1 MTKKNKK
8 IILITSMITILP
20 ILAGLILW
28 NKLPEQVATHFDA
41 NGIPNGYS
49 SRAFAVFGPY
59 LICLFAHLF
68 CAFGTLA
75 DPKKQAIGQKMY
87 ALILW
92 ICPAVSLFCAAAIY
106 GNTFGVEFM
115 KSSRFVI
122 ILLGLLFL
130 LVGNYLPKC
139 RQNYTVGIK
148 VPWTLAS
155 EANWDATH
163 RMAGKLW
170 VAGGVLILLLVIQP
184 WIPAFPISL
193 VLILAVTFIPMIY
206 SFVYYLRNKK

>member
-20 ILAGLILW
+20 ILAG
-28 NKLPEQVATHFDA
+28 
-41 NGIPNGYS
+41 
-49 SRAFAVFGPY
+49 
-59 LICLFAHLF
+59 
-68 CAFGTLA
+68 
-75 DPKKQAIGQKMY
+75 
-87 ALILW
+87 LILW

-206 SFVYYLRNKK
+206 SFVYYLRNEK

>member
-1 MTKKNKK
+1 
-8 IILITSMITILP
+8 MITILP
-20 ILAGLILW
+20 ILAG
-28 NKLPEQVATHFDA
+28 
-41 NGIPNGYS
+41 
-49 SRAFAVFGPY
+49 
-59 LICLFAHLF
+59 
-68 CAFGTLA
+68 
-75 DPKKQAIGQKMY
+75 
-87 ALILW
+87 LILW

-155 EANWDATH
+155 EANWDANPQDG
-163 RMAGKLW
+163 RKIVGCRRRVDSSAGHSA
-170 VAGGVLILLLVIQP
+170 VDP
-184 WIPAFPISL
+184 SISDKSG
-193 VLILAVTFIPMIY
+193 AHTCGHIY
-206 SFVYYLRNKK
+206 SDDLFPLYII

>member
-1 MTKKNKK
+1 M
-8 IILITSMITILP
+8 
-20 ILAGLILW
+20 
-28 NKLPEQVATHFDA
+28 ATHFDA

-59 LICLFAHLF
+59 LICLLHICSVHLNT
-68 CAFGTLA
+68 GRSE
-75 DPKKQAIGQKMY
+75 KQAIGQKMY

-92 ICPAVSLFCAAAIY
+92 ISSGSFPCSVQLQSMVIPLSEIY
-106 GNTFGVEFM
+106 EIFQICDHTSGTSV
-115 KSSRFVI
+115 
-122 ILLGLLFL
+122 L

-170 VAGGVLILLLVIQP
+170 VAWRLILLLAIQP
-184 WIPAFPISL
+184 WIPAFPISM

-206 SFVYYLRNKK
+206 SFVYYLRNEK

>member
-170 VAGGVLILLLVIQP
+170 VARRRVDSSAGH
-184 WIPAFPISL
+184 S
-193 VLILAVTFIPMIY
+193 AVDPGIFDKSGAHTCGHIY
-206 SFVYYLRNKK
+206 SDDLFLCILSEK

>member
-8 IILITSMITILP
+8 LILITSIITILP
-20 ILAGLILW
+20 IFVGLILW
-28 NKLPEQVATHFDA
+28 NRLPEQIPTHFDS
-41 NGIPNGYS
+41 NGDPNGYS
-49 SRAFAVFGPY
+49 GRAFAVFGPY

-75 DPKKQAIGQKMY
+75 DPRKKAIGQKMY
-87 ALILW
+87 ALVLW
-92 ICPAVSLFCAAAIY
+92 ICPVVSLFCAVMIY
-106 GNTFGVEFM
+106 GYTFGVDVLTSP
-115 KSSRFVI
+115 KFVI
-122 ILLGLLFL
+122 ILMGLMFL

-170 VAGGVLILLLVIQP
+170 VAGGVLILLLSIQP

-193 VLILAVTFIPMIY
+193 VIILAVTFIPMIY
-206 SFVYYLRNKK
+206 SFVYYLRNEK